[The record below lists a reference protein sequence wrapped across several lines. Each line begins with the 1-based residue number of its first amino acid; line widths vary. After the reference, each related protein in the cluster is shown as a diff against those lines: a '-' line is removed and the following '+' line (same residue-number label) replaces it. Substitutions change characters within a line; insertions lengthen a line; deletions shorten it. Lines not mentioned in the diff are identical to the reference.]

1 MNILAVDTSTPQV
14 TAGIV
19 RDGETVAEK
28 LHLDARAH
36 NEVLVPL
43 IQQCLTDSGVA
54 ATELDAVVVGCGPG
68 PFTGLRVGMATAA
81 SFADALG
88 IPCYGICSLDSL
100 AGGVGDELVVTD
112 ARRREVYFAAYRD
125 GQRVFGPAV
134 AKPADVMELL
144 KEELAAEAADFAPSQ
159 ARGSLSHIEQIAGLE
174 VAAEQVFPTLTAM
187 VEAVDF
193 DSAPGPLVP
202 LYLRR
207 PDAVVPKAMR

>member
-36 NEVLVPL
+36 NEVLVLL

-54 ATELDAVVVGCGPG
+54 AAELDAVVVGCGPG

-88 IPCYGICSLDSL
+88 IPCYGICSLDAL
-100 AGGVGDELVVTD
+100 AVGVGDELVVTD

-144 KEELAAEAADFAPSQ
+144 KEELAAEVADFTPSH

-174 VAAEQVFPTLTAM
+174 VAAEQVFPTPKAM
-187 VEAVDF
+187 VETVDF